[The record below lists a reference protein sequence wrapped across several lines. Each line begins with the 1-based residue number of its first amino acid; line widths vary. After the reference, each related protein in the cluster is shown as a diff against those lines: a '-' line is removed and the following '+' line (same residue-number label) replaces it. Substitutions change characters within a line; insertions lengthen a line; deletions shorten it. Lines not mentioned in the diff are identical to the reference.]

1 MQNEAAIALA
11 PPAVHDTPNLRRVL
25 GRMDLVLLFVV
36 AVFNLNVVP
45 SIAAN
50 GGVTVWLWIISLLLF
65 FWPQGIAVIELAH
78 RYPGEGG
85 VYLWAKEV
93 FGDFHGFLS
102 GWCYWTNNMM
112 YVPTIMLY
120 FVGVSVFA
128 LGSGH
133 EGLADN
139 KKFALTASLLLLI
152 VLVVLNIVGLGVGK
166 WINNFGAI
174 GTGIASAVLIGL
186 GVVVWLRFG
195 ASVTWADFR
204 IPSNPKFVLNSFGVI
219 CFGLVGLELASVM
232 GDEIEDPQKTLP
244 GAVAWGGVL
253 SGLLYIG
260 ATLTLLIA
268 VSKGEINVLQGIVQ
282 AVGHMASRVGVAW
295 VVAPFAFL
303 LSMSIAGIASAW
315 LGGSARIPFV
325 AGLDSYMPAWLGRV
339 HPRYRTPYAA
349 LIVHATVSM
358 VLVVLNFSGWWIWNK
373 IISLSFVSY
382 LLRAFGFVVA
392 NLSASETGVQE
403 TFQKLLSL
411 AVVLQLIPFLYI
423 FGALLII
430 AISPSFVRGVYSKKT
445 LVLSGT
451 AGLVTTIL
459 GIALAFFPAQQVT
472 SIRSYEVWMI
482 GGTLFFI
489 GLAAFFFFIYERRKA
504 ARKLAEAVPVV

>member
-1 MQNEAAIALA
+1 MSSEAISPIAIGDQA
-11 PPAVHDTPNLRRVL
+11 TPHLRRVL
-25 GRMDLVLLFVV
+25 GRWDLVLLFVV

-50 GGVTVWLWIISLLLF
+50 GGVTIWLWIISLVLF

-120 FVGVSVFA
+120 FVGVFVFA

-133 EGLADN
+133 QSLADN
-139 KKFALTASLLLLI
+139 KVFALSASLILLAI
-152 VLVVLNIVGLGVGK
+152 LVVLNVIGLGVGK
-166 WINNFGAI
+166 WINNLGAI
-174 GTGIASAVLIGL
+174 GTGIAAAVLIGL
-186 GVVVWLRFG
+186 GIIVWFRFG
-195 ASVTWADFR
+195 TTVTTADFQ
-204 IPSNPKFVLNSFGVI
+204 IPANPRFVLNSFGVI

-232 GDEIEDPQKTLP
+232 GDEIENPQRILP

-268 VSKGEINVLQGIVQ
+268 VSKQDISVLQGIVQ
-282 AVGHMASRVGVAW
+282 AVSHMAAKVNAVW
-295 VVAPFAFL
+295 IIAPFAFL
-303 LSMSIAGIASAW
+303 LSVSIAGIGSAW
-315 LGGSARIPFV
+315 LAGSARIPFV
-325 AGLDSYMPAWLGRV
+325 AGLDSYMPSWLGKV
-339 HPRYRTPYAA
+339 HPKYATPYAA

-358 VLVVLNFSGWWIWNK
+358 ILVIVNFT
-373 IISLSFVSY
+373 
-382 LLRAFGFVVA
+382 AA
-392 NLSASETGVQE
+392 GVQE

-411 AVVLQLIPFLYI
+411 AVVLQLVPFLYM
-423 FGALLII
+423 FGALLKI
-430 AISPSFVRGVYSKKT
+430 AADTSFVKGRYGKPM
-445 LVLSGT
+445 LSFAG
-451 AGLVTTIL
+451 ASGLVTTIL
-459 GIALAFFPAQQVT
+459 GIALAFFPAQQIT
-472 SIRSYEVWMI
+472 SIMSYEVWMF
-482 GGTLFFI
+482 GGTLLFI
-489 GLAAFFFFIYERRKA
+489 GLAAFFFFVYGRRKA
-504 ARKLAEAVPVV
+504 ARKLAAMQPVG